1 MRTRHDVAGLT
12 LGNASAAVTDAWHP
26 VLDTYAR
33 GVALMRERDEQG
45 APDSWLW
52 AANTHGIDPR
62 TAPRPAWDQ
71 CAHGSRFF
79 LPWHRAYLAWFE
91 GTIRRLTGE
100 DDWGL
105 PYWDYSDPALDE
117 TRALPVEFGVET
129 RTVDGEVVSNPLFVP
144 GRSADPLPEQD
155 VDLVRTLAETRFV
168 RPVPRVGFGG
178 ADRDG
183 FFGDVENQPH
193 NFVHMDIGGIMQ
205 SPATAAGDP
214 VFWLHHA
221 NIDRLWEVWRGLE
234 GSVAL
239 TDPGAAPALLVTQ
252 WRSAMF
258 AFGDERSPT
267 TYTTAD
273 TEDLASAA
281 MGYAYEST
289 DLPPDVAAAVEQA
302 RGVEDPGG
310 GMALDDTEPSW
321 DAVGATFDVTDREDR
336 EVAFTAGRR
345 GLDDDLPSQLVLELA
360 GARATNPHTAYVV
373 EVRATPEGAPHAA
386 GRFSTFGLAGTPET
400 EERSYLVDA
409 TDVLPDLVAEGW
421 AGGALTVRLVPE
433 AGRADADDTDRSITV
448 RQVTVYL
455 PAP

>member
-12 LGNASAAVTDAWHP
+12 LGDPAAAETEPWHP

-33 GVALMRERDEQG
+33 GVALMRELDAEVS
-45 APDSWLW
+45 PDSWLW
-52 AANTHGIDPR
+52 AANTHGIDQF
-62 TAPRPAWDQ
+62 TDPRPAWDQ

-105 PYWDYSDPALDE
+105 PYWDYSDPALEE
-117 TRALPVEFGVET
+117 TRVLPAEFAVET
-129 RTVDGEVVSNPLFVP
+129 RTVDGEVVANALFVP
-144 GRSADPLPEQD
+144 DRSPDPLPEAD
-155 VDLVRTLAETRFV
+155 VDLVRTMTETRFV
-168 RPVPRVGFGG
+168 RQVPSVGFGG

-214 VFWLHHA
+214 IFWLHHS

-239 TDPGAAPALLVTQ
+239 TDPGAAPVLLVTQ

-273 TEDLASAA
+273 TEDLESPA
-281 MGYAYEST
+281 MGYGYEST
-289 DLPPDVAAAVEQA
+289 VLPEAVADEVMAA
-302 RGVEDPGG
+302 RGAGDAGG

-321 DAVGATFDVTDREDR
+321 DAVGATFDVTSGEDR

-345 GLDDDLPSQLVLELA
+345 GLDDALPSRLVLELG
-360 GARATNPHTAYVV
+360 GARATNPHAAYVV
-373 EVRATPEGAPHAA
+373 EVRATPDGEPHVA
-386 GRFSTFGLAGTPET
+386 GRFSTFGLAGTPDT
-400 EERSYLVDA
+400 EERNYLVDA
-409 TDVLPDLVAEGW
+409 TDVLPDLVADGW
-421 AGGALTVRLVPE
+421 AGGALSVRVVPE
-433 AGRADADDTDRSITV
+433 AGRPDTGDTERAITV

-455 PAP
+455 PSP